1 MATFK
6 TTRRDALAAGI
17 TMVAAGAA
25 ARAQVNNKESVVAWN
40 DRSID
45 RYQIGEQKGL
55 ESLQRVSG
63 SIPPP
68 AAGEV
73 LVAVGAAALNHRDLM
88 IMRDQYGAPKPA
100 SRVPLG
106 DGAGA
111 VVAVGPGVVGFEVGE
126 RVTAPHFTSWIDG
139 EFHPSVFA
147 TDLGSSMDGWLTQ
160 VARLPA
166 PALVKLPDGVSYAA
180 AAAWG
185 AAGITAWTVLET
197 LGQIK
202 AGDLVLALGT
212 GGVSI
217 LALQLAKMN
226 GASFA
231 ITSSS
236 DAKLEVARELGA
248 DITVNYRTTPAWS
261 EAVRAAAGRGVDIVV
276 ETVGMA
282 TLSQS
287 LSCCAPNARV
297 GLLGALGG
305 RPDGPTEL
313 TGLMLNNTVL
323 KGITSGSRRMLAD
336 MLRAV
341 DANNVE
347 PKIDK
352 TFSFDDAPAAYD
364 YLNQGGHVGKIV
376 VTMDPLTA

>member
-1 MATFK
+1 MAKFK
-6 TTRRDALAAGI
+6 TTRRHALTAGV
-17 TMVAAGAA
+17 TMMAAGAV
-25 ARAQVNNKESVVAWN
+25 ARADTTRGESAVAWN
-40 DRSID
+40 DRTIS

-63 SIPPP
+63 PIAPP

-88 IMRDQYGAPKPA
+88 IMRDRYGAPKPPT
-100 SRVPLG
+100 RIPLG
-106 DGAGA
+106 DGAGD
-111 VVAVGPGVVGFEVGE
+111 VVAVGPGVVGFEIGD

-139 EFHPSVFA
+139 DFDPSVFA
-147 TDLGSSMDGWLTQ
+147 TDLGSSMDGWLTE
-160 VARLPA
+160 VARMPA
-166 PALVKLPDGVSYAA
+166 AALVKLPDGVSYAA

-236 DAKLEVARELGA
+236 DDKLAVARELGA
-248 DITVNYRTTPAWS
+248 DITVNYRSEPAWGD
-261 EAVRAAAGRGVDIVV
+261 AVRAAAGRGVDIVV

-287 LSCCAPNARV
+287 LESCAPNARV

-313 TGLMLNNTVL
+313 SGLMLKNIVL

-336 MLRAV
+336 LLRAV
-341 DANNVE
+341 DSNAVE

-364 YLNQGGHVGKIV
+364 YLNKGGHVGKVV

>member
-1 MATFK
+1 MGEFK
-6 TTRRDALAAGI
+6 TTRRDALAAGV
-17 TMVAAGAA
+17 TMMVAGTST
-25 ARAQVNNKESVVAWN
+25 RADAKQGESTVAWS
-40 DRSID
+40 DRSINS
-45 RYQIGEQKGL
+45 YQIGEQKGL

-63 SIPPP
+63 PIPPP

-88 IMRDQYGAPKPA
+88 IMRDQYGAPKPG
-100 SRVPLG
+100 SRIPLG
-106 DGAGA
+106 DGAGE
-111 VVAVGPGVVGFEVGE
+111 VVAIGPGVAGFAVGD
-126 RVTAPHFTSWIDG
+126 RVTAPHFTSWVDG

-147 TDLGSSMDGWLTQ
+147 TDLGSTMDGWLTQ

-166 PALVKLPDGVSYAA
+166 PALVKLPDGVSYSA

-236 DAKLEVARELGA
+236 DAK
-248 DITVNYRTTPAWS
+248 
-261 EAVRAAAGRGVDIVV
+261 
-276 ETVGMA
+276 
-282 TLSQS
+282 
-287 LSCCAPNARV
+287 
-297 GLLGALGG
+297 
-305 RPDGPTEL
+305 
-313 TGLMLNNTVL
+313 
-323 KGITSGSRRMLAD
+323 
-336 MLRAV
+336 
-341 DANNVE
+341 
-347 PKIDK
+347 
-352 TFSFDDAPAAYD
+352 
-364 YLNQGGHVGKIV
+364 
-376 VTMDPLTA
+376 

>member
-1 MATFK
+1 MAGFK
-6 TTRRDALAAGI
+6 TTRRDALAAGV
-17 TMVAAGAA
+17 TMMVAGTST
-25 ARAQVNNKESVVAWN
+25 RAEAKQGESTVAWS
-40 DRSID
+40 DRSINS
-45 RYQIGEQKGL
+45 YQIGEQKGL

-63 SIPPP
+63 PIPPP

-73 LVAVGAAALNHRDLM
+73 LVEVRAAALNHRDLM

-100 SRVPLG
+100 SRIPLG
-106 DGAGA
+106 DGAGE
-111 VVAVGPGVVGFEVGE
+111 VVAVGPGVTGFAAGD
-126 RVTAPHFTSWIDG
+126 RVTAPHFTSWVDG

-166 PALVKLPDGVSYAA
+166 PALVKLPDGVSYEA

-236 DAKLEVARELGA
+236 DAKLDVARELGA
-248 DITVNYRTTPAWS
+248 DITVNYRTTPEWGK
-261 EAVRAAAGRGVDIVV
+261 AVRAEAGRGVDIVV

-282 TLSQS
+282 TLSES

-352 TFSFDDAPAAYD
+352 AFGFDDAAAAYA

-376 VTMDPLTA
+376 VTMDPLTS